1 MILRSGGRARWGGVP
16 SLDKSTRGLGRWL
29 AAWRRA
35 AALFISAAFVL
46 FGALVPAHAALDVD
60 KVERSIVRIEVGRSF
75 GSGFFVT
82 NDGII
87 ATNYHVIA
95 GADRIVIRPSGD
107 VSGYEGR
114 VLWQSK
120 QMDLALLSVQG
131 VTRPPLTLFMG
142 DPPRA
147 SNVNVV
153 GFSAKC
159 DAAAGGRT
167 LHTCAT
173 SGVVSLLENDR
184 ARARRVVQ
192 SDAVINRGSSGGP
205 LLDDCGRVVGVAA
218 QGYGGAGGEA
228 LYVAIHTTTLVRF
241 MGSEQLKDL
250 GLKPVTTKQTCKTN
264 VAGPDEEARKRAD
277 SARKSADSARR
288 SADDA
293 NQKAQDALETTK
305 EAQAQAE
312 AAAKEAEA
320 ATKEAE
326 RLKAQL
332 KAQEDKLAAEQAK
345 QEEERAR
352 QRKVNLSIVIG
363 VGVTVLLT
371 LLTLGLALRK
381 PRQQLIQVVEQV
393 SRTVMPSNR
402 SAAGATNDAVRRRS
416 TIAPPG
422 SPADH
427 GLLLIVTMSDG
438 HQVQYELD
446 AAKLGQTWFGVTFG
460 RHKGLVD
467 HVIESPELSRRHFRI
482 RWQNQCFEIE
492 DLNSTNGTLLNGVAL
507 LAYKPNRLRM
517 EDEIKLGRV
526 KARVSKLKHETG
538 TN

>member
-1 MILRSGGRARWGGVP
+1 MILRFGDRARWGGA
-16 SLDKSTRGLGRWL
+16 STFDMMVTGLGRRL
-29 AAWRRA
+29 PAWVGA
-35 AALFISAAFVL
+35 AALFIFACL
-46 FGALVPAHAALDVD
+46 ALTSPAQARLDVD

-82 NDGII
+82 NDGVI
-87 ATNYHVIA
+87 ATNYHVVA
-95 GADRIVIRPSGD
+95 GAERIIIRPSGD

-142 DPPRA
+142 DPQRA

-173 SGVVSLLENDR
+173 SGVISLLENDR

-228 LYVAIHTTTLVRF
+228 LYVAIHTTSLVKF
-241 MGSEQLKDL
+241 MGSDQLKPL
-250 GLKPVTTKQTCKTN
+250 ALKPVMTKTTCKTN

-277 SARKSADSARR
+277 SASR
-288 SADDA
+288 SAADA
-293 NQKAQDALETTK
+293 NQKAQDALNTTAK
-305 EAQAQAE
+305 AQAQAE
-312 AAAKEAEA
+312 AASKEAEA

-326 RLKAQL
+326 RLKQQL
-332 KAQEDKLAAEQAK
+332 KLQEERLAAEQAK
-345 QEEERAR
+345 QEAERAR
-352 QRKVNLSIVIG
+352 QKNVNLSIVIG

-371 LLTLGLALRK
+371 LLTLGLALRR

-402 SAAGATNDAVRRRS
+402 SAANKPNDAVRRKS

-422 SPADH
+422 APAEHD
-427 GLLLIVTMSDG
+427 LLLIVTKPDG
-438 HQVQYELD
+438 HQSQYTLD

-482 RWQNQCFEIE
+482 RWQNQGFEIE

-526 KARVSKLKHETG
+526 KARVSKVKHETG
-538 TN
+538 TK